1 MRRVHC
7 AAMGD
12 EPEANWLRKATRLHR
27 DGKFEEAIEA
37 YRRALAEKD
46 EPAAAILLANLLLS
60 APAPSAIQAAARRI
74 QAAALAESAIKAVDS
89 LPLPKQQAALYARH
103 GYFQLQLAGAFG
115 NAGAGDDGDDDDH
128 TSSATGAASAA
139 SGACGKRARGSADRD
154 TASIEAAVRSLER
167 ASALDP
173 TVTIAW
179 RNLAIAYRSLGRE
192 RDAEVA
198 LRRAIES
205 CGRPPADLLYRHYKA
220 LKALGEVDG
229 AALRLLDTL
238 AADPHH
244 MLASF
249 WVRVMVADAAAAARA
264 GAAAAAAD
272 GKPRLSAGALEKL
285 QAHLAVKSI
294 SGAAAAAGAGEGSS
308 TDVPD
313 AALAVPHEY
322 IKRLFDGYAPKF
334 EDHLT
339 QHLGYKTPKVLLD
352 LALEACVSAGAG
364 GGAAKE
370 TAGSGKRTPRWQ
382 RCADL
387 GCGTGLAGIEFRPH
401 VGYLAGVDLS
411 GGMVEEARK
420 RAGLYDELAVA
431 SVEGWLE
438 EQLAHMRSADPAS
451 SPSSTSGL
459 GFDCVVAADVFVY
472 IGSLEA
478 IFIATAALMAPSAL
492 AHSAGTSSALPLF
505 IFSTEADLL
514 AESDAAAAADERDPP
529 GFRLTGTGRCVHA
542 RGYVLNLA
550 EKYGFVS
557 VSVTRRAI
565 RHNAGKPVMGDLFVL
580 QKVADK

>member
-1 MRRVHC
+1 
-7 AAMGD
+7 MGD

-115 NAGAGDDGDDDDH
+115 NAGAGDDGDDDEH
-128 TSSATGAASAA
+128 AASATGAASAA
-139 SGACGKRARGSADRD
+139 SGAGGKRASGSADRD

-220 LKALGEVDG
+220 LKALGDVDG

-264 GAAAAAAD
+264 GAAAAAD

-285 QAHLAVKSI
+285 QAHLAAKSI

-352 LALEACVSAGAG
+352 LALEAGAG
-364 GGAAKE
+364 VGVGAAKE
-370 TAGSGKRTPRWQ
+370 GVKIKPRWQ

-438 EQLAHMRSADPAS
+438 DQLAHMRSADPAS
-451 SPSSTSGL
+451 SPSSTCGL

-478 IFIATAALMAPSAL
+478 IFSATAALMAPSAL

-514 AESDAAAAADERDPP
+514 AESDAAAAADERDSP

-542 RGYVLNLA
+542 RRYVLSLA

-565 RHNAGKPVMGDLFVL
+565 RHNAGKPVMGDLFLL